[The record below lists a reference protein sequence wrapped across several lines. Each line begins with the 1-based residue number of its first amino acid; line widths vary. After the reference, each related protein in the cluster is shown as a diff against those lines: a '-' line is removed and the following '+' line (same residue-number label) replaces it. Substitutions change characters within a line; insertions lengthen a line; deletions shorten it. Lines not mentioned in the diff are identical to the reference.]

1 MSIDNIWYKLRGLN
15 DNGVLDSLLLLGG
28 KLIWVDGYA
37 GDDMGYGIKDQP
49 LATLK
54 EALARAMAGRNDIV
68 VIKNSPANS
77 LTDTTTGATAAT
89 CSAFLSAALD
99 WNKACTHLVAQNPNG
114 SMYSP
119 RARISVPATVAA
131 FANFFTLSARG
142 CMFHNIEFIPEWTL
156 DTGIAAE
163 ICVAATGANNRFSR
177 CQFGGMYGATS
188 AASALSRALYVS
200 GGENLFEDCVL
211 GLDTV
216 KRSNANASLQ
226 LHNTGK
232 CVFRRCH
239 FIMWANST
247 DSLHFI
253 STNLQRFNYFEDC
266 IFENWPTT
274 LAGLGTLPAGLNGKL
289 CFKNCMIVGASG
301 YGTDADTRGQC
312 IITGPTDGAT
322 HAGVGYVTSA

>member
-1 MSIDNIWYKLRGLN
+1 MINNIWTKLRGLN

-28 KLIWVDGYA
+28 NLIWVDGYI
-37 GDDMGYGIKDQP
+37 GSDMGYGTKDQP

-54 EALARAMAGRNDIV
+54 EALLRARPGHNDIV
-68 VIKNSPANS
+68 VIKNSPGDAVNS
-77 LTDTTTGATAAT
+77 GATAAM
-89 CSAFLSAALD
+89 CSTYLDANLD

-114 SMYSP
+114 SFYSP
-119 RARISVPATVAA
+119 RARISVKATTAA

-156 DTGIAAE
+156 DAGIAAE
-163 ICVAATGANNRFSR
+163 ICVAVTGANNRFGR

-188 AASALSRALYVS
+188 AASATSRALYVS

-216 KRSNANASLQ
+216 KRSGANSSLQ

-232 CVFRRCH
+232 CVFRRNH
-239 FIMWANST
+239 FIMWSNST
-247 DSLHFI
+247 DSLHI
-253 STNLQRFNYFEDC
+253 VSTNLQRFNYFEDC

-274 LAGLGTLPAGLNGKL
+274 QAGIATLAAGLNGKL
-289 CFKNCMIVGASG
+289 AFKNCMIIGASG
-301 YGTDADTRGQC
+301 YGTDATTRGQE
-312 IITGPTDGAT
+312 IITGPTDGST
-322 HAGVGYVTSA
+322 ISGVGYVPTA